1 MKKLFF
7 SLCAVALLSLSSC
20 DKYDDGPLS
29 NRVDNLENRVKS
41 LEEQC
46 KQLNANIT
54 SVQTL
59 VNAMENG
66 DAITSVTPI
75 KEGDKEV
82 GYSFAFSKSPS
93 ISVYHGKDGQDGA
106 SGSAPEIGIKKDD
119 KGNYC
124 WTINGEWIVGED
136 GNKVSSTGASDSVL
150 PEFKIDK
157 DNWLM
162 SADGGETWVNLGKG
176 TADGKNAVFNDID
189 TTDPNKVTFTLSD
202 GTKFELPRQAE
213 LTITLSED
221 KQVLVKPNTTIT
233 IVYTIAGN
241 TKDLYVEVITSGNV
255 KAKIENNEATTGT
268 ITIKIGE
275 NIDEYD
281 KLILFATNGIVT
293 VFKSLT
299 FKEDEYVQ
307 IIDEEEPSYVANE
320 EGGAMNLNIETNTDY
335 SVNIPD
341 EAKDWISVVQS
352 RAAIQATIK
361 LNISA
366 NSSYT
371 RSANIVIKS
380 VNGKILLV
388 IQIIQKGESI
398 IPDDMT
404 VAFPDVNFR
413 KYLLQNF
420 DIDSDG
426 KISDVEA
433 FKVKRIEV
441 RRKIIGS
448 LEGIQYFPNLEYL
461 DCYSNQLTSLDVS
474 NNTALTVLYCNGNQL
489 TTLDLSKNTMLTKL
503 YCDGNR
509 LTTLDLSNNTALTY
523 LNCSVNK
530 LSTLDLSN
538 NTALTELVCQGNPLT
553 TLDVSNN
560 TMLTKLYCDGNKL
573 TTLELSK
580 NTDLKHLY
588 CYQNQL
594 TSLNLSKNTA
604 LIDLDCSYNQLTT
617 LDVTNNTALWSLS
630 CRNNQLATLDVS
642 KNTVLRWLTCSNNI
656 LTTLEV
662 SNNTALKGLFC
673 DNNKLTMLD
682 VTNNIE
688 LTQLNC
694 SRNQLT
700 ALDVTNNTLRDLH
713 CEMTTLKTLYIK
725 SGSTIQNL
733 KKEVN
738 TEIVYIGGAIS
749 IPSDMKVAFPDPN
762 FRDYVLSNFDND
774 KDGVISNDEVLKVI
788 SIVVENKNI
797 QSLEGIQYFPNLELL
812 NCKYNKLISLDVTKN
827 TALIKLDCYHNQLTT
842 LDVSYNTLLSYLSCG
857 WNQLTTLDLT
867 KNTTLTYLNCTS
879 TKLTT
884 LDLSKNTALTVLY
897 CSGLTMLDL
906 SNNTVLTELHC
917 SGNKLTTLDLTNN
930 TSLTYLDCL
939 SNQLTT
945 LDVSKNTA
953 LTRLDCGSNKLT
965 LLDISKNTA
974 LTELSCGQNQLT
986 ALNLTNNTALTRL
999 DCTGNQLTTLDI
1011 SNNIALTQLYCS
1023 LNQLTALDVTNNTL
1037 RDLHCNMTTLKT
1049 VYLKSGQTIQ
1059 NLDKYSNTEI
1069 VYVGGAISI
1078 PSDMTVAFPDK
1089 NFRNYLIQNFDT
1101 DNDEVISDEEASRGR
1116 SIKVDN
1122 KGIYNLDGIQYFSKI
1137 ERLECEFNKLSSLDL
1152 SHNTALKELIC
1163 YRNELVSLDISK
1175 CTALTVLKCDNNQL
1189 TNLNL
1194 SNCVLLENLTCI
1206 KNPISFIDLSK
1217 CKLLQYLECS
1227 ECQLTSLSLSSNTAL
1242 RYVDC
1247 NDNQLIDLDVSKTNL
1262 GRGGYSQPLHCSMP
1276 TLKTLYIK
1284 NGWTIE
1290 GITYDRSV
1298 SYINPNTEIKY
1309 LN

>member
-221 KQVLVKPNTTIT
+221 KQVLVKPNTTIK
-233 IVYTIAGN
+233 IDYTIAGN

-255 KAKIENNEATTGT
+255 KAKIENNEATTGP

-281 KLILFATNGIVT
+281 KLILFATNGTVT

-307 IIDEEEPSYVANE
+307 IIDEEESSYVANE

-433 FKVKRIEV
+433 FKVKRIQAFFHGIV
-441 RRKIIGS
+441 S
-448 LEGIQYFPNLEYL
+448 MDGIQYFPNLEYL
-461 DCYSNQLTSLDVS
+461 SC
-474 NNTALTVLYCNGNQL
+474 GGG
-489 TTLDLSKNTMLTKL
+489 K
-503 YCDGNR
+503 R
-509 LTTLDLSNNTALTY
+509 LT
-523 LNCSVNK
+523 
-530 LSTLDLSN
+530 
-538 NTALTELVCQGNPLT
+538 
-553 TLDVSNN
+553 
-560 TMLTKLYCDGNKL
+560 
-573 TTLELSK
+573 
-580 NTDLKHLY
+580 
-588 CYQNQL
+588 
-594 TSLNLSKNTA
+594 
-604 LIDLDCSYNQLTT
+604 
-617 LDVTNNTALWSLS
+617 
-630 CRNNQLATLDVS
+630 TLDVS
-642 KNTVLRWLTCSNNI
+642 KNTALT
-656 LTTLEV
+656 
-662 SNNTALKGLFC
+662 
-673 DNNKLTMLD
+673 
-682 VTNNIE
+682 E
-688 LTQLNC
+688 L
-694 SRNQLT
+694 
-700 ALDVTNNTLRDLH
+700 
-713 CEMTTLKTLYIK
+713 Y
-725 SGSTIQNL
+725 
-733 KKEVN
+733 
-738 TEIVYIGGAIS
+738 
-749 IPSDMKVAFPDPN
+749 
-762 FRDYVLSNFDND
+762 
-774 KDGVISNDEVLKVI
+774 
-788 SIVVENKNI
+788 
-797 QSLEGIQYFPNLELL
+797 
-812 NCKYNKLISLDVTKN
+812 
-827 TALIKLDCYHNQLTT
+827 
-842 LDVSYNTLLSYLSCG
+842 CG
-857 WNQLTTLDLT
+857 
-867 KNTTLTYLNCTS
+867 TS
-879 TKLTT
+879 QLTT
-884 LDLSKNTALTVLY
+884 LDLSKNTALTTLY
-897 CSGLTMLDL
+897 CHQNQLTMLDVSKNTAL
-906 SNNTVLTELHC
+906 TVLKC
-917 SGNKLTTLDLTNN
+917 SDNKLTTLDISKN
-930 TSLTYLDCL
+930 TSLSYLGCYKNQLTTLDVSGCTAL
-939 SNQLTT
+939 TTLECQHNQLTT
-945 LDVSKNTA
+945 LDVSKNTS
-953 LTRLDCGSNKLT
+953 LTH
-965 LLDISKNTA
+965 
-974 LTELSCGQNQLT
+974 
-986 ALNLTNNTALTRL
+986 LN
-999 DCTGNQLTTLDI
+999 CY
-1011 SNNIALTQLYCS
+1011 S
-1023 LNQLTALDVTNNTL
+1023 
-1037 RDLHCNMTTLKT
+1037 TTLKT

-1101 DNDEVISDEEASRGR
+1101 DNDEVISDEEASRVR

-1152 SHNTALKELIC
+1152 TNNTALKELIC

-1227 ECQLTSLSLSSNTAL
+1227 ECQLTRLSLSNNSAL
-1242 RYVDC
+1242 QYLDC

-1262 GRGGYSQPLHCSMP
+1262 GMSGYFNPLHCSMP